1 MNDFRC
7 TFLQPNFDTE
17 VKKNEVIIV
26 FYEESFKL
34 CSEIDPQYV
43 PRRVLG
49 RNKVF
54 RHSKCSSQILTPT
67 KFAFL
72 GFVNINR
79 KRMKFIN

>member
-49 RNKVF
+49 RSKAF
-54 RHSKCSSQILTPT
+54 RHSKSNIQPNKL
-67 KFAFL
+67 AFL
-72 GFVNINR
+72 EFVNINR
-79 KRMKFIN
+79 AHR